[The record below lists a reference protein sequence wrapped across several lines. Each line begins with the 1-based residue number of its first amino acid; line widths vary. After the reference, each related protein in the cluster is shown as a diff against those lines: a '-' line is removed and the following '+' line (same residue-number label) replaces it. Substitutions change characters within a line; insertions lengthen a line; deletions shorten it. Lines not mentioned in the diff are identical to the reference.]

1 MMILMLTNSDKEK
14 NYHFRWL
21 LDGSH
26 KIKKEHR
33 PLLMSIAKQLVYED
47 TEAQFLDHW
56 NAFCQTPEAKDYEN
70 YTR

>member
-1 MMILMLTNSDKEK
+1 
-14 NYHFRWL
+14 
-21 LDGSH
+21 
-26 KIKKEHR
+26 
-33 PLLMSIAKQLVYED
+33 MSIAKQLVYED